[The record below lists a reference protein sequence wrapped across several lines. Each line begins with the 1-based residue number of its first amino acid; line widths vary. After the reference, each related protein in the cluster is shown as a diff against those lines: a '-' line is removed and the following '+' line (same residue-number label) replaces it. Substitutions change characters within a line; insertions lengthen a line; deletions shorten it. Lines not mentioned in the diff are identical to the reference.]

1 MTGEGVMT
9 FSDGTGIKGTW
20 NDCNVVYAETLDL
33 KVIISQQSKTQFE
46 EF

>member
-1 MTGEGVMT
+1 MTGEGIMT

-20 NDCNVVYAETLDL
+20 NDCNVVYAETLDS